1 MQVALLLWVRRRAR
15 RHRAAAAGGQR
26 TAARLAC
33 TAAAP
38 VPAAPETAATG
49 TAAGRRGAGG
59 EAARPVCECRVASAL
74 PHARRRNRTAAPT
87 AQATQVRQGGHGSP
101 PGGLLGQAD
110 KRCARQER
118 GPPQLPCCHHG
129 ATQQQLLGQAIEPN
143 FVRWPIASAQEGQG
157 LDAQARTQTP
167 PLLATDSTG
176 GASSVPALGAVF
188 WQPVLGTTNARLRVL
203 PPTSLT
209 PLVPLELFDRVDSG
223 KSNLGG
229 CHGRTASHERMAD
242 DDEVGAAAGFC
253 LGRQWRG

>member
-1 MQVALLLWVRRRAR
+1 MPKRHRLLPWPSHPPPPRAAPTDIGGLHFEADPLRPQLWLLCRLLLLLQEGPCVQVALLLWVRRRAR

-38 VPAAPETAATG
+38 VPAAPEAAATG

-59 EAARPVCECRVASAL
+59 EAARPVCKWRAASAR

-87 AQATQVRQGGHGSP
+87 AQATQSQQSGHGSS
-101 PGGLLGQAD
+101 PGGLLGQAE

-167 PLLATDSTG
+167 PLLVTDSAG
-176 GASSVPALGAVF
+176 GASLFRALGAVF
-188 WQPVLGTTNARLRVL
+188 WQPAM
-203 PPTSLT
+203 
-209 PLVPLELFDRVDSG
+209 ELLMHD
-223 KSNLGG
+223 
-229 CHGRTASHERMAD
+229 
-242 DDEVGAAAGFC
+242 
-253 LGRQWRG
+253 